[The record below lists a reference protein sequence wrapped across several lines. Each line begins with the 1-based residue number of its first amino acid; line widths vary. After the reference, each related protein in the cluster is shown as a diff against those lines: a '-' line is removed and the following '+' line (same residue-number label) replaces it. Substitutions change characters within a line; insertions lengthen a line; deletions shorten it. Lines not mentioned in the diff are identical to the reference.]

1 VTGGGVTVAGSR
13 VRVVFAVFPASE
25 AVIVTGVATV
35 TAAAVTVNPAIEVPA
50 GTWTLAGTIRDPL
63 ELESGMVVRTVAGP
77 LSSTSQ
83 AIVPGPVRVGSAQNR
98 MERTGGTTVP
108 GSTVTVR
115 AKLTLPSLAVM
126 VTDFALV
133 TVGALN
139 WQAGS
144 GLTVGSTQQS
154 SGVSMRLVGLVM
166 SISAPGVPVTTP
178 VNVAP
183 LETVVGNVKPVR
195 D

>member
-35 TAAAVTVNPAIEVPA
+35 TAAAVTVNPAVEVPA

-63 ELESGMVVRTVAGP
+63 ELESGMAVRTVAGP

-83 AIVPGPVRVGSAQNR
+83 AIVPGPVRAGSAQNR
-98 MERTGGTTVP
+98 MERAGGTTVP
-108 GSTVTVR
+108 GSTVTVCENFV
-115 AKLTLPSLAVM
+115 LPREAVI

-133 TVGALN
+133 TFSAVN
-139 WQAGS
+139 KQAGLP
-144 GLTVGSTQQS
+144 GAGSTQQS
-154 SGVSMRLVGLVM
+154 SGVSTRLVLLLM
-166 SISAPGVPVTTP
+166 SISAPAVPLTTHR
-178 VNVAP
+178 N
-183 LETVVGNVKPVR
+183 
-195 D
+195 